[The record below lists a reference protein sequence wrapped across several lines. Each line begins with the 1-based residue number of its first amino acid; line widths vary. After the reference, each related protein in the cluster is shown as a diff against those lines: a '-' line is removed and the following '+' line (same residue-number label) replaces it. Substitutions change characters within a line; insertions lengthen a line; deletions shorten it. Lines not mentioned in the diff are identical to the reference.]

1 MNKLVSLVTFLWLII
16 ACEKSGEDNDPST
29 QTSTTQSTTTQT
41 PTSPPI
47 TPPTPPQ
54 PPQNNI
60 PYDWDFYLEPSR
72 LNAVKKEPNVEL
84 KKLYYQVYGTPL
96 WRMV

>member
-1 MNKLVSLVTFLWLII
+1 MNKLVSLVAFLWLII

-47 TPPTPPQ
+47 TPLP
-54 PPQNNI
+54 
-60 PYDWDFYLEPSR
+60 L
-72 LNAVKKEPNVEL
+72 LNHHKTTSL
-84 KKLYYQVYGTPL
+84 MIGISI
-96 WRMV
+96 